1 MQILLILLACSFILA
16 FFIVPLS
23 TKKKKRIRKDRND
36 HYKVPAVF
44 WEEYNWLNLKIHR
57 MTRTDYENVQHHINQ
72 FMYKYEQL
80 VEYKVYNEKVA
91 LLLSSYQTR
100 VQLLLNN
107 KHLEHGTSV

>member
-1 MQILLILLACSFILA
+1 
-16 FFIVPLS
+16 VPIS

-44 WEEYNWLNLKIHR
+44 WEEYNWLTLKIHR
-57 MTRTDYENVQHHINQ
+57 MSASDYENVQHHINQ

-80 VEYKVYNEKVA
+80 VDYKVYNEKVA
-91 LLLSSYQTR
+91 NLLSSYQYR

-107 KHLEHGTSV
+107 KHLSHGTSV